1 MHFLGAVIAE
11 KQDDIYGILAEWSE
25 YADVDEYV
33 KETRSEIIANG
44 RADDQAYLE
53 DHGNDT
59 DPMHEKFKKAAAG
72 RLALDDE
79 AALKAYARISQ
90 AQPQRG
96 RRRRVHVQRGQFLRL
111 LRNRRMGGSRR
122 LAGNH
127 MP

>member
-59 DPMHEKFKKAAAG
+59 DPMLFMVK
-72 RLALDDE
+72 
-79 AALKAYARISQ
+79 
-90 AQPQRG
+90 
-96 RRRRVHVQRGQFLRL
+96 
-111 LRNRRMGGSRR
+111 
-122 LAGNH
+122 
-127 MP
+127 

>member
-11 KQDDIYGILAEWSE
+11 KQDDIYGILAEWS
-25 YADVDEYV
+25 EYV

-79 AALKAYARISQ
+79 AALKAYAE
-90 AQPQRG
+90 
-96 RRRRVHVQRGQFLRL
+96 
-111 LRNRRMGGSRR
+111 
-122 LAGNH
+122 
-127 MP
+127 